1 MNEKEKAYCKHDL
14 NVLFGSAVDT
24 ESHYPKTQVS
34 SAFGM
39 MCEDLVESTQQKDY
53 GEEMLD
59 IMLGTNYKFNATKS
73 ELEDY
78 AELMKES
85 REYYGTEF
93 PAERYSPDDKI
104 MYTESLIET
113 LKDFG
118 FEKIANLIG
127 RECCIVL
134 NGFDGSYLDFEDCY
148 RYGSVLQIGKIASYD
163 TDCYYFEG
171 RSILAILQ
179 ESWGYLTATNEE
191 ARKRNFKLADEEYKS
206 LIEEEKKLA
215 RFMASLGVYAF
226 IQI

>member
-1 MNEKEKAYCKHDL
+1 MDIKE
-14 NVLFGSAVDT
+14 
-24 ESHYPKTQVS
+24 KTQVS

-39 MCEDLVESTQQKDY
+39 MCDGFSDDEFEKLCDEFDKITESALEGYYERPCY

-59 IMLGTNYKFNATKS
+59 IMLGTKYTFNAIKS

-78 AELMKES
+78 AEQMKRH

-104 MYTESLIET
+104 LYTESLFDT
-113 LKDFG
+113 LKNFG
-118 FEKIANLIG
+118 FVKIANLLG
-127 RECCIVL
+127 NYNCVAL
-134 NGFDGSYLDFEDCY
+134 NGFDGSHIDFEDCY
-148 RYGSVLQIGKIASYD
+148 RYGAVLQIGKIVYD
-163 TDCYYFEG
+163 DEDYCCYFKG
-171 RSILAILQ
+171 LPIIAILQ

-206 LIEEEKKLA
+206 LIEDEKKLA
-215 RFMASLGVYAF
+215 KFMASLGVYAI